1 MGAHDADICDY
12 LLGLGWA
19 FEFGDELPEL
29 WVMAEVFQIVVG
41 HQAIGIL
48 IAAVDGFMQK
58 G

>member
-1 MGAHDADICDY
+1 
-12 LLGLGWA
+12 LGWA